1 MKQMFKILNQ
11 IRVNAVCSG
20 AILML
25 GIKGLIADST
35 DPDAKMREFTS
46 RRLTGYVGSVEGIA
60 ATNINGAIIS
70 VDGGSTC

>member
-1 MKQMFKILNQ
+1 
-11 IRVNAVCSG
+11 
-20 AILML
+20 ML
-25 GIKGLIADST
+25 GIKGLMADST